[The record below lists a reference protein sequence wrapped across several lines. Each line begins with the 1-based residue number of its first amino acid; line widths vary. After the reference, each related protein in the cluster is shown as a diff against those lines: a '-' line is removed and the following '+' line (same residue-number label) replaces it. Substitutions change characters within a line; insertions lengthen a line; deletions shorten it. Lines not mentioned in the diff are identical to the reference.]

1 MALTALLLSSFPAG
15 AQSGDPSARR
25 RELQREQARKAS
37 EIQVL
42 RASEA
47 ELERALDTLEA
58 SVRSEETAA
67 AQARAAA
74 ASAAAAVVSARA
86 AENRARNELERIR
99 DEVRSLAVESYI
111 RGNLPA
117 SVQADAD
124 SIDDVGR
131 AQVFIDTVV
140 GKRSDLTDKMNAALA
155 DLAEQRARAEA
166 AQREANARQREVAA
180 SLGAAQAARN
190 RQRDLAN
197 QVDARL
203 ERALG
208 EAASIERLDRQL
220 AAEIRARQ
228 ASLAARAAPA
238 ASRSGGTGS
247 SVRRTSNPSLRTVR
261 GITVAAEIADNLA
274 GLLDA
279 SDGAGLSLGGQGW
292 RSSEGQIQARRQNCG
307 TSDYDI
313 YEKPAS
319 QCNPPTA
326 RPGESMHERGLAVD
340 FTNGGRLITS
350 RSDPAF
356 VWLKA
361 NASRFGFYN
370 LPSEPWHWSTNG
382 N

>member
-1 MALTALLLSSFPAG
+1 
-15 AQSGDPSARR
+15 
-25 RELQREQARKAS
+25 
-37 EIQVL
+37 
-42 RASEA
+42 
-47 ELERALDTLEA
+47 
-58 SVRSEETAA
+58 
-67 AQARAAA
+67 
-74 ASAAAAVVSARA
+74 
-86 AENRARNELERIR
+86 
-99 DEVRSLAVESYI
+99 
-111 RGNLPA
+111 
-117 SVQADAD
+117 
-124 SIDDVGR
+124 
-131 AQVFIDTVV
+131 VV